1 MKGGK
6 SRMSTSRL
14 NKRRNHWGYMFITP
28 FFVVFALF
36 GLYPII
42 YTFRLSFQRWN
53 GFTPAI
59 NVGFQNWIR
68 LMEDA
73 TFPLSLTNT
82 VKIWLYDFIPQLG
95 IALLLAMIFTF
106 KKIHGM
112 NLFRAVYYLPNLIT
126 AASIGLLFNIL
137 FNGDKS
143 TINQLL
149 MKLGLLNAPVAF
161 YKSRAITQGISSYI
175 LWWMWFGYTMILIM
189 AGITSIDST
198 LYEAAELDG
207 CSTWQTFHLI
217 TMPLIRPTIL
227 YITITSIIGGI
238 QIFDVPANL
247 TNLAGDPQ
255 KAILT
260 TSMYVYQ
267 QGFKNTALGY
277 ASMLS
282 VMQFLIIAALSFI
295 ALNMI
300 LKRGTR

>member
-1 MKGGK
+1 
-6 SRMSTSRL
+6 
-14 NKRRNHWGYMFITP
+14 
-28 FFVVFALF
+28 
-36 GLYPII
+36 
-42 YTFRLSFQRWN
+42 
-53 GFTPAI
+53 
-59 NVGFQNWIR
+59 
-68 LMEDA
+68 
-73 TFPLSLTNT
+73 
-82 VKIWLYDFIPQLG
+82 
-95 IALLLAMIFTF
+95 
-106 KKIHGM
+106 
-112 NLFRAVYYLPNLIT
+112 
-126 AASIGLLFNIL
+126 
-137 FNGDKS
+137 
-143 TINQLL
+143 

-300 LKRGTR
+300 VKRGTR